1 MRDWT
6 LQRGFVAQI
15 GLMSVFPLPQTD
27 LAYGYGTRYAKNCE
41 AVEDRGADLDL
52 CNLTLE
58 VARRKALA
66 KQFYT
71 MHLRFDAAPAVIPG
85 QVSPQRATQVL

>member
-1 MRDWT
+1 
-6 LQRGFVAQI
+6 
-15 GLMSVFPLPQTD
+15 MSVFPLPQTD
-27 LAYGYGTRYAKNCE
+27 LAYGYGTGYAKNCE

-71 MHLRFDAAPAVIPG
+71 MHPLTGRVMRSMIPRGFVSTLLRW
-85 QVSPQRATQVL
+85 